1 MLVSLPDVEIDS
13 GSCPSTNHQRRDS
26 GSSLQRRSISPSP
39 QLQRRSISPSLHLQ
53 RQSTSPSPQPQ
64 RRSISPSPRQR
75 RSTSPPPHLQRRSYG
90 SCGSSAASPETDE
103 FESLERRLTTGTK
116 TSYLENINYLCAQIQ
131 PNFPVIWVENHCFF
145 ISIRQMYMFLHL
157 IQNENVLKSIFF
169 RIQSFK

>member
-1 MLVSLPDVEIDS
+1 MDGLLVSLPDVEIDS

-64 RRSISPSPRQR
+64 RRSISPSPQLQR

-103 FESLERRLTTGTK
+103 FESLERRLTSGTK
-116 TSYLENINYLCAQIQ
+116 TSHLENINYLCAQVQ
-131 PNFPVIWVENHCFF
+131 TKFSGSLVENQCC
-145 ISIRQMYMFLHL
+145 ISYHR
-157 IQNENVLKSIFF
+157 
-169 RIQSFK
+169 